1 MVTVSKTMLALKLAP
16 RFGTWW
22 IFYGLSYSH
31 WFTSYDRAAMSND
44 RAQSKL
50 FPTAIW
56 LVLVALT
63 IVTFSLGEAG
73 MSGKGVMLTLLAIT
87 MIKSQLVA
95 NYFMAL
101 RKTKF
106 LWRAI
111 MFGYFI
117 IVGGLIAMAYLMGL
131 K

>member
-1 MVTVSKTMLALKLAP
+1 MNNHK
-16 RFGTWW
+16 
-22 IFYGLSYSH
+22 
-31 WFTSYDRAAMSND
+31 
-44 RAQSKL
+44 AQSNL
-50 FPTAIW
+50 FSTVIL
-56 LVLVALT
+56 LVLVVLT
-63 IVTFSLGEAG
+63 ITTFTLGETG

-95 NYFMAL
+95 NYFIGL

-111 MFGYFI
+111 MFGYFV
-117 IVGGLIAMAYLMGL
+117 IVGSLIALAYIMGL

>member
-1 MVTVSKTMLALKLAP
+1 MMSNTKPQSNLFFTIIWLAL
-16 RFGTWW
+16 
-22 IFYGLSYSH
+22 
-31 WFTSYDRAAMSND
+31 
-44 RAQSKL
+44 
-50 FPTAIW
+50 
-56 LVLVALT
+56 VVLT
-63 IVTFSLGEAG
+63 IMTFSLGEAG

-95 NYFMAL
+95 NYFMGL

-111 MFGYFI
+111 MLGYFV
-117 IVGGLIAMAYLMGL
+117 IVGGLIALAYLMGL

>member
-1 MVTVSKTMLALKLAP
+1 MNNTK
-16 RFGTWW
+16 
-22 IFYGLSYSH
+22 SH
-31 WFTSYDRAAMSND
+31 SN
-44 RAQSKL
+44 L
-50 FPTAIW
+50 F
-56 LVLVALT
+56 LT
-63 IVTFSLGEAG
+63 IIWIVLILLTVMTFSLGEAG
-73 MSGKGVMLTLLAIT
+73 MSGKSIMLTLLAIT

-95 NYFMAL
+95 NYFMGL

-117 IVGGLIAMAYLMGL
+117 IVGGLIAVAYLMSL

>member
-1 MVTVSKTMLALKLAP
+1 
-16 RFGTWW
+16 
-22 IFYGLSYSH
+22 
-31 WFTSYDRAAMSND
+31 MSND

-50 FPTAIW
+50 FPTTIW
-56 LVLVALT
+56 LTLVALT

-73 MSGKGVMLTLLAIT
+73 MSGKSVMLTLLAIT

>member
-1 MVTVSKTMLALKLAP
+1 MMNNAKPQFNL
-16 RFGTWW
+16 F
-22 IFYGLSYSH
+22 
-31 WFTSYDRAAMSND
+31 FTI
-44 RAQSKL
+44 
-50 FPTAIW
+50 IW

-63 IVTFSLGEAG
+63 VMTFSLGEAG

-95 NYFMAL
+95 NYFMGL

-111 MFGYFI
+111 MFGYFA
-117 IVGGLIAMAYLMGL
+117 IVGGLIAVAYLMGL

>member
-1 MVTVSKTMLALKLAP
+1 
-16 RFGTWW
+16 
-22 IFYGLSYSH
+22 
-31 WFTSYDRAAMSND
+31 MSND
-44 RAQSKL
+44 KAQSKL
-50 FPTAIW
+50 FPTVIW

>member
-1 MVTVSKTMLALKLAP
+1 MANNKA
-16 RFGTWW
+16 
-22 IFYGLSYSH
+22 
-31 WFTSYDRAAMSND
+31 
-44 RAQSKL
+44 L
-50 FPTAIW
+50 FPTVIW
-56 LVLVALT
+56 LTLVALT
-63 IVTFSLGEAG
+63 IITFSLGESA

-117 IVGGLIAMAYLMGL
+117 IVGSLIAMAYLMGL

>member
-1 MVTVSKTMLALKLAP
+1 
-16 RFGTWW
+16 
-22 IFYGLSYSH
+22 
-31 WFTSYDRAAMSND
+31 MSND
-44 RAQSKL
+44 RAQSKY
-50 FPTAIW
+50 FSTIIW
-56 LVLVALT
+56 LALLALT
-63 IVTFSLGEAG
+63 ILTFSLGEAG
-73 MSGKGVMLTLLAIT
+73 MSGSRVMLTLLAIT
-87 MIKSQLVA
+87 MIKSQLVV

-117 IVGGLIAMAYLMGL
+117 VIGSLIAIAYLIGL